1 MRLANSV
8 RAAIFATGA
17 AFLIFYQ
24 DHSVEVGMMVLLYVT
39 AALAIA
45 GVVTNRSA
53 AKEYL
58 IPTSLSGVVAVLTL
72 VSLSVENERLVSFRA
87 LVFLFAIVLAIYEFV
102 LSRKANPDDV
112 LELRIAAGIGLLT
125 GLVFSLAPLDVG
137 NAVGF
142 LSAYLAISAV
152 QRAVWAASP
161 TNRKKTTDG

>member
-1 MRLANSV
+1 VRLANSV
-8 RAAIFATGA
+8 RAAIFGTAA

-24 DHSVEVGMMVLLYVT
+24 DHSVEVGMMVLLFVT
-39 AALAIA
+39 AALAIS
-45 GVVTNRSA
+45 GVVTNRASA
-53 AKEYL
+53 KQYL
-58 IPTSLSGVVAVLTL
+58 VPTALSVVVALLTL
-72 VSLSVENERLVSFRA
+72 VFLLVENDKLFSFRA
-87 LVFLFAIVLAIYEFV
+87 LVFVFAIGMAVYEFV

-142 LSAYLAISAV
+142 LSAYLAISAT

-161 TNRKKTTDG
+161 TNGKKTRNG

>member
-8 RAAIFATGA
+8 RAVIFAA
-17 AFLIFYQ
+17 AATFLIFYQ
-24 DHSVEVGMMVLLYVT
+24 DHSVEVGMMVLLFAT
-39 AALAIA
+39 AALAVA
-45 GVVTNRSA
+45 GVVTNRSS
-53 AKEYL
+53 AKQYL
-58 IPTSLSGVVAVLTL
+58 IPTTLSVVVAILTL
-72 VSLSVENERLVSFRA
+72 VLLLVENERLFSFKA
-87 LVFLFAIVLAIYEFV
+87 LVFVFAIGMAVYEFV

-142 LSAYLAISAV
+142 LSAYLAISAT

-161 TNRKKTTDG
+161 TNGKKTRNG